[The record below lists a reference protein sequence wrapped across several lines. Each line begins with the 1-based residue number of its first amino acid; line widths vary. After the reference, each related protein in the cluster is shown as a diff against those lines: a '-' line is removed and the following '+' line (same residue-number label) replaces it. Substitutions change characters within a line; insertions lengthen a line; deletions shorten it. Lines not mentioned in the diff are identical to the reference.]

1 MIAVNKIEELI
12 KEELADAN
20 SKHDLFHSPH
30 EAYAVILEEFE
41 EMTRDVSTMEAAMRE
56 IWSCTKR
63 DIEHEEIYEK
73 LKKVVVYTVQEAIQV
88 AAMAEKAIQSLYN
101 D

>member
-1 MIAVNKIEELI
+1 MITIEKIEKLI
-12 KEELADAN
+12 SEELTDAN
-20 SKHDLFHSPH
+20 RTHELFHSPH
-30 EAYAVILEEFE
+30 EAYAGILEEFE
-41 EMTRDVSTMEAAMRE
+41 EMTRDVSAMESAMRG

-63 DIEHEEIYEK
+63 GIEHEEIYEK
-73 LKKVVVYTVQEAIQV
+73 LKKVAVYTVQETIQV